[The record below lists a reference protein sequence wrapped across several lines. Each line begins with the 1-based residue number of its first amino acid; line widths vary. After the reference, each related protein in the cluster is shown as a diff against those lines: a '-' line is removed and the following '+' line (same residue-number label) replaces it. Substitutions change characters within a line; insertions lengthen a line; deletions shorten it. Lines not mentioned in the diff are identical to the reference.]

1 MEATVFPT
9 KLGVE
14 WEGTRGI
21 KDDPK
26 GFRFDELEEGSCY
39 KWDGKDY
46 L

>member
-1 MEATVFPT
+1 MEVIVFFI

-14 WEGTRGI
+14 WEGIRGI
-21 KDDPK
+21 KDDFK